1 MEEALNTLMNRMRQ
15 HTADAHSGGLHT
27 PPELRL
33 LLLCLARMQGAEL
46 IIETGYDAGYTT
58 RALALSGAR
67 VVAVDNLSEYP
78 NIDGAAR
85 AMLSGYSNVELLQAD
100 AGELLRAQAD
110 GSVDLIFVDDDHRP
124 DHVRVEAKEVR
135 RILRPGG
142 IAVFHDTNIA
152 DLWVVVEK
160 AFDDWDK
167 MRFSAPS
174 PENSVDYGFG
184 VVRKP

>member
-1 MEEALNTLMNRMRQ
+1 MEEVLSALMNGMEQ

-33 LLLCLARMQGAEL
+33 LLLCLARMQGAKF

-67 VVAVDNLSEYP
+67 VVAVDNLTEYP
-78 NIDGAAR
+78 NVDGAAR
-85 AMLSGYSNVELLQAD
+85 AMLSGYPNIELLQVD
-100 AGELLRAQAD
+100 AGELLRTQAD
-110 GSVDLIFVDDDHRP
+110 GSVDLIFIDDDHRP

-142 IAVFHDTNIA
+142 IAVFHDINIA
-152 DLWVVVEK
+152 DLWGVVEEV
-160 AFDDWDK
+160 FDDWDK
-167 MRFSAPS
+167 MRFSASS
-174 PENSVDYGFG
+174 PENNIDYGFG
-184 VVRKP
+184 IVRKS